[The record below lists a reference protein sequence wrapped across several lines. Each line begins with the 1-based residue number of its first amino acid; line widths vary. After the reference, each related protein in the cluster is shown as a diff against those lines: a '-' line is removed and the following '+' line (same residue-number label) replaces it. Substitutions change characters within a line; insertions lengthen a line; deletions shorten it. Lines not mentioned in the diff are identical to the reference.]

1 MFDNLRAEIKA
12 IKEKDPAAR
21 STLEIFLCYPGFWA
35 LIMHRVSHWL
45 WIHSFKLLAR
55 MNSNLARFLTGIEI
69 HPGATFGKRVFIDH
83 GMGVVVGETAIVGDD
98 VLLYQGV
105 ILGGTS
111 TEKTKR
117 HPTVEKGVIVGAGA
131 KVMGNI
137 TIGEYS
143 KIGTGAVVLKD
154 VPPQSTCV
162 GVPGRIVK
170 RRGVRH
176 EEVDLDHGKLPDPVA
191 DAIRVIEKH
200 LQENDK
206 RFEILF
212 EKHEICLTEDIR
224 DEQEELEDLFKKDG
238 D

>member
-12 IKEKDPAAR
+12 IKDKDPAAR

-35 LIMHRVSHWL
+35 LLMHKVSHWL

-117 HPTVEKGVIVGAGA
+117 HPTVEW
-131 KVMGNI
+131 
-137 TIGEYS
+137 
-143 KIGTGAVVLKD
+143 
-154 VPPQSTCV
+154 
-162 GVPGRIVK
+162 
-170 RRGVRH
+170 
-176 EEVDLDHGKLPDPVA
+176 
-191 DAIRVIEKH
+191 
-200 LQENDK
+200 
-206 RFEILF
+206 
-212 EKHEICLTEDIR
+212 
-224 DEQEELEDLFKKDG
+224 
-238 D
+238 